1 MVGSLAQAVILV
13 LSVTSLMIDH
23 NSSVGAI
30 EQHWRLTVSSFVLS
44 SIAVFVNL
52 VRIVLPRSAGLSLL
66 PSPLLSTAVYRAS
79 LGLVIAA
86 TLLEL
91 VVFFLLGSIPRCA
104 PLVHPTT
111 GKEIVTQPSCSPI
124 SYMLFTWITPVL
136 NLAYH
141 ADLIGEDLLPSLPA
155 ADRAKNGW
163 DRIRASE
170 HLMDEAPK
178 GWNALLW
185 RIVVVNKRL
194 FIWRASSITLSLE
207 QEAVPC

>member
-1 MVGSLAQAVILV
+1 M
-13 LSVTSLMIDH
+13 LSVTSLVIEH

-30 EQHWRLTVSSFVLS
+30 EQHWRLTVASFVLS
-44 SIAVFVNL
+44 TLVVFVSL
-52 VRIVLPRSAGLSLL
+52 VRLVLPRSAGLSPF

-79 LGLVIAA
+79 LALVITA
-86 TLLEL
+86 TLLEIG
-91 VVFFLLGSIPRCA
+91 VFLLLGSIPRCA
-104 PLVHPTT
+104 SLVHPIT

-124 SYMLFTWITPVL
+124 SYMLFVWITPVL
-136 NLAYH
+136 KLAYH
-141 ADLIGEDLLPSLPA
+141 ADIIGEDMLPSLPA

-170 HLMDEAPK
+170 HLMNEAPK

-194 FIWRASSITLSLE
+194 FIWRA
-207 QEAVPC
+207 